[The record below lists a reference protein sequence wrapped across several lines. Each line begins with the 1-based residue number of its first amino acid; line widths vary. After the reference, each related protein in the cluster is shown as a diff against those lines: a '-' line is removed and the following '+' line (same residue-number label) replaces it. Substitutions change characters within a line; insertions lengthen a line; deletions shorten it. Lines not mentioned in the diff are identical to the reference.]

1 MTASL
6 QQVVIIIA
14 TTTSSSSSRMRRL
27 VPSDEWRWVSGTPA
41 LRVLF
46 VYAMVFNARRQR
58 RRSADALRGRDTS
71 SSKQL
76 KPACLRLPTSA
87 DNVALPAFAAAR
99 PRRAAAAAA
108 SDRVGPVAV
117 HQSIDISWSPGPQ
130 QQTRSSGVRRP
141 DETDWQ
147 WQTPDSCID
156 TAPHTLR
163 ASPIIDRKYGSRK

>member
-1 MTASL
+1 
-6 QQVVIIIA
+6 
-14 TTTSSSSSRMRRL
+14 
-27 VPSDEWRWVSGTPA
+27 
-41 LRVLF
+41 
-46 VYAMVFNARRQR
+46 MVFNARRQR

-76 KPACLRLPTSA
+76 KPACLRLPTSD

-141 DETDWQ
+141 DETD
-147 WQTPDSCID
+147 
-156 TAPHTLR
+156 
-163 ASPIIDRKYGSRK
+163 